1 VDRTRLWAA
10 LPYAVLLVAAAV
22 FYDIAGDIHF
32 QAQPGTLGPDF
43 WPKAALA
50 LMGLVCLYEIARK
63 LLFGKTAETQ
73 GIADALEGREEGE
86 GEEAPRRPAL
96 LVAGG
101 ALTLAYGAFITI
113 LGFPLATFIYLVA
126 FMYLGGYR
134 AHATIWLSSLVGIL
148 VIANLFLNVV
158 YVSLPRGIPPFD
170 RVSGII
176 VSMF

>member
-1 VDRTRLWAA
+1 VDRTRIWVA
-10 LPYAVLLVAAAV
+10 LPYAVLLAVAAI
-22 FYDIAGDIHF
+22 FYDIAGDIQF
-32 QAQPGTLGPDF
+32 QAQPGTLGPDV

-50 LMGLVCLYEIARK
+50 LMGLVCLYEIVRA
-63 LLFGKTAETQ
+63 LLFGSTAETQ
-73 GIADALEGREEGE
+73 GIADALEGNEEE
-86 GEEAPRRPAL
+86 EDEEAPRRPVL
-96 LVAGG
+96 LLAGSV
-101 ALTLAYGAFITI
+101 LTLAYGAFITI

-134 AHATIWLSSLVGIL
+134 AHVAIWLSSLVGVL

-176 VSMF
+176 ISMF